1 MTSYKDLQAKIAELQ
16 ARAEEARYKEL
27 DGAISQIKSL
37 MQEYDISLE
46 DLAGKSKKK
55 TGAKKAPANVQF
67 QDESG
72 NTWSGRGRM
81 PGWLQGKDKEQ
92 FRV

>member
-16 ARAEEARYKEL
+16 AKAEEARFKEL
-27 DGAISQIKSL
+27 DGAVSQIKAM
-37 MQEYDISLE
+37 MQEYDISIE
-46 DLAGKSKKK
+46 DLVGKSRKK
-55 TGAKKAPANVQF
+55 TGAKKTPANVQF
-67 QDESG
+67 QDEAG

-81 PGWLQGKDKEQ
+81 PSWIQGKDKEQ